1 MEIWISVRRW
11 PRLAAALLLLFVS
24 LCVPETVRAQADPFV
39 NMGLS
44 HAQLVCNPTVNT
56 DPWASGIA
64 RAQPGRWWNPK
75 RYGTGWDLVYN
86 DDRTKL
92 KAFMYTFNAVGHS
105 TWLATEMKLID
116 SSGDYWAADLREYTQ
131 DTAGTISSS
140 AVGRVMFRFFRDDP
154 SRIAMRWKWTE
165 AANAGVI
172 PANPGYLEECL
183 NDMTRLNPTYY
194 TGVSSIPETV
204 AVYGS
209 TKEVLEPAVSQ
220 VFSGYWSDA
229 YPAGVDEVPGVVM
242 TVMQTSL
249 GSFEGQFGEAAV
261 RLMFNQRG
269 PVPRKPIFVQAQR
282 ENLRTTLPLTE
293 DTFKLYFHYGIGYM
307 PQGYPVTDCSGSTG
321 CNNNIEVGTYTRTFL
336 PAYGYRRAEV
346 KFTIDHTKL
355 GGNGEVP
362 GAPVTAS
369 PAYLLGVPSPG
380 NPLASQTITKTVSRA
395 TKLQDI
401 SVNRYVCAPPN
412 GGTCAVWVSW
422 AGNGIG
428 KPWKRDL
435 GTLTYDAAPLDTGDF
450 GTASVALH
458 VGDRVQFE
466 LWSGQPGTA
475 GANLLDRT
483 PEVRGVSADS
493 ASQGAI
499 QLPSAPQISNMEDLP
514 PHDPTVG
521 ALAGSADVSGGA
533 ATYTVPIQLPPGRAG
548 MQPAVSLSYSSGAG
562 NGVAGLG
569 WNLSAGSSIHRCPQT
584 RAQDGAPRGVRLDGG
599 DRLCLD
605 GQRLMLAPGSNTYGA
620 VGAEYRT
627 EIDSFARIVQTGA
640 ALGSGDVCFTVQQ
653 KDGRT
658 LTYGCAPAGHTCAG
672 AIPPRVRPG
681 GQSAAKELSW
691 LLSRVED
698 AAHNTMDYCYAQ
710 GEDASEVLLDRIHY
724 TGSTVAALPPEA
736 RTASRRIEFAYEP
749 RPSEGRANDSGS
761 SSIAGGSVL
770 QTRRLT
776 TISTFSPDSLTLPAR
791 RYKLDYKD
799 TAVSQL
805 DHSYYSGRS
814 LLRRIKEC
822 AYEANGI
829 ERCLQPT
836 EFGWS
841 DGSWEFTSRKLTVLS
856 GATGGA
862 APTPPPLWAEGA
874 ETATAPEYRRTKVR
888 PIGDLDGDGTR
899 ETLVTTSWYD
909 GQNWHE
915 QSQLSKITA
924 DREAKGSVMLGEF
937 VPGDAVDIDGDGIA
951 EMLAAGKFYKW
962 TRGRGAPLC
971 DGGAASC
978 TASASSYFQQVG
990 TNLPAGPQDF
1000 VQSTA
1005 DFNGDGAPD
1014 VLIRMGAGGV
1024 CNFGGGGSSSKVDPP
1039 SGDAPL
1045 CLFLNTK
1052 PGPIVTGTTTFN
1064 FAAPLQIDTVSTVS
1078 DDSVQHVADLD
1089 GNGAADIAIAN
1100 RNGILRILFGQISGN
1115 AVTFAATA
1123 PGTLGLR
1130 SYTKNLRW
1138 MDVNADGLVDVVIAD
1153 VPGGSIA
1160 SCDTS
1165 GCYAVWVLQLN
1176 KGGSFAAETYPA
1188 PPAGKLSPGLSI
1200 DRAGSQWQLR
1210 YFSKMIR
1217 TDVDSD
1223 GRPDLLYPARL
1234 AARMCFGARLTPG
1247 LCLVAPR
1254 PEDCSNGICDA
1265 NVCAAP
1271 PPEDGSAFVAH
1282 PNVASKFCAA
1292 DAYKS
1297 GLGEVDPSVY
1307 RYNAIRFVQTGANA
1321 FRLQVDETP
1330 IIAGASHLGNQRGR
1344 ADDYFGDGLPD
1355 VVADAGCPLR
1365 PTANFPNNTCELS
1378 AGGNFGPGS
1387 ATSYLDAAQTIQLG
1401 QLVDPAAANLIINE
1415 NLGDGARPGSSPSFP
1430 DLMTTAVNA
1439 LNDRVQ
1445 WVFHPLSSAAFRT
1458 DDFPLYQIDTG
1469 YVDAQHFLFQS
1480 SMPVVS
1486 AIGRSSASSGGTA
1499 GLHTSGARSLRYSYS
1514 GAMYNSAG
1522 RGFQGFRSI
1531 GSETLSANDRV
1542 LRTFTTFHQKFPLT
1556 GRIQIAETRLPN
1568 VSGTLGRLTYE
1579 TYDWQC
1585 DLNNRYAGCPGQ
1597 TGSPLPLNTVYWPY
1611 LNSRAKR
1618 QYDLAAAQAG
1628 GPQLTTSTSFTT
1640 NADPM
1645 SSVSGW
1651 SIYGNLTRQEVVV
1664 KDGLGS
1670 ASGDKF
1676 NLQQHV
1682 TTTVNSYATT
1692 AAVLSQWWLD
1702 KLLDST
1708 TTTTVSYLPRSNGTP
1723 AGIDLSAKTLRTDYD
1738 WNPDRSLNWNQA
1750 SEPSSGLF
1758 LRTEYG
1764 YPALSVGLPTT
1775 TRVTG
1780 SGIDEPRETR
1790 TVYSTDLY
1798 FPASVTAVLSA
1809 ATPSLNHTTSTAARA
1824 SDGQP
1829 KWAIDPNGLKIATN
1843 YDAFGRP
1850 IERFSYRTNQTTLL
1864 APPSYT
1870 RLARC
1875 NPCSGTEESFASYYQ
1890 TTVADGAPSTR
1901 VWFDILGREVKRA
1914 TRSFDGRWS
1923 NVTTKY
1929 DNMGTVQ
1936 QSSAPFFTGETPLFT
1951 LFTYDRLNRMLTK
1964 RAPTAELNS
1973 LQGDTLTSYAY
1984 AGLRTD
1990 IAVRP
1995 ASGNCTILNLCFSM
2009 SRQHNALGQL
2019 MRTTDALTGVTDY
2032 WVDPL
2037 GKAAALRDAKLNTM
2051 LASYNAFGHRLTS
2064 NDPNQGNWSFTYNA
2078 LGELKTQTDARGVL
2092 TTVTQRDALGRVLKQ
2107 RREPTLGVQ
2116 RHDALRLRFARRAG
2130 SWTAECLPADTPLAW
2145 RGVDL
2150 RGAGDAALVA
2160 DAQAQA
2166 PGGAGGAAPLFVATH
2181 YRLDDGDYLLL
2192 AAHHLLVDAMSWR
2205 ILLEDLADTL
2215 AGAAPPVSATWRDWA
2230 MTLSASDAEQERTY
2244 WASIAG
2250 APARPVPEHGY
2261 DETDIVTLDLGPVP
2275 PGLSERGVLA
2285 ELLARLGAA
2294 LAHRDDCA
2302 EVCVTLASHGRHAP
2316 GGTLDVSRT
2325 VGWFT
2330 AEYPFRLACGASPE
2344 AIETALRDVPSQG
2357 VGWGVLRWLAP
2368 ETVAA
2373 AEPAIA
2379 VNYLGD
2385 VDPAAET
2392 PFAISDRLPGV
2403 VAAGLRR
2410 TRAIEIE
2417 AWRPLGRLAVA
2428 IRDAPHCDSPAALRR
2443 RAERISSVPAAE
2455 PPRERVPP
2463 LTEGQQA

>member
-1 MEIWISVRRW
+1 MW
-11 PRLAAALLLLFVS
+11 PQIAATLLLIFV
-24 LCVPETVRAQADPFV
+24 LCAPETVRAQDPFV
-39 NMGLS
+39 TMSLS
-44 HAQLVCNPTVNT
+44 QAQIVCNPTVNT

-64 RAQPGRWWNPK
+64 PAQPGRWWNPK
-75 RYGTGWDLVYN
+75 RYGTGWDLIYN

-131 DTAGTISSS
+131 DTAGTITST

-172 PANPGYLEECL
+172 PATPGYLEECL

-194 TGVSSIPETV
+194 TGVSSVPETV
-204 AVYGS
+204 AIYGS
-209 TKEVLEPAVSQ
+209 TKTVLEPAVTQ

-229 YPAGVDEVPGVVM
+229 YPADVDAVPGVVM

-249 GSFEGQFGEAAV
+249 GNFEGQFGEAAV

-269 PVPRKPIFVQAQR
+269 TSPRKPIFVQAQR
-282 ENLRTTLPLTE
+282 QNLRTTLPLTE

-307 PQGYPVTDCSGSTG
+307 PQGYPVTDCPGSTG

-355 GGNGEVP
+355 GSNGEVP
-362 GAPVTAS
+362 NAPVPAS
-369 PAYLLGVPSPG
+369 PAYLLGVPLPG
-380 NPLASQTITKTVSRA
+380 NPLASQTITKTVSRT

-401 SVNRYVCAPPN
+401 SVNRYVCAPPAA
-412 GGTCAVWVSW
+412 GTCSVWVSW

-435 GTLTYDAAPLDTGDF
+435 GTMTYDAAPLDNADF
-450 GTASVALH
+450 GTASVALR

-499 QLPSAPQISNMEDLP
+499 QLPSAPPISNSEDLP
-514 PHDPTVG
+514 PQHDPTIG
-521 ALAGSADVSGGA
+521 AVAGSADVSGGA
-533 ATYTVPIQLPPGRAG
+533 ATYTVPIQIPPGRAG
-548 MQPAVSLSYSSGAG
+548 MQPAVSLSYSSRAG

-584 RAQDGAPRGVRLDGG
+584 RAQDGTPRGVRLDGN

-605 GQRLMLAPGSNTYGA
+605 GQRLMLAPGSTTYGA
-620 VGAEYRT
+620 VNAVYRT
-627 EIDSFARIVQTGA
+627 EIESFSKITQTGDS
-640 ALGSGDVCFTVQQ
+640 LGGDDVCFTVQQ

-658 LTYGCAPAGHTCAG
+658 LTYGCVPPGHSCAG
-672 AIPPRVRPG
+672 ATSPRVRPS
-681 GQSAAKELSW
+681 GQLAPKELSW

-698 AAHNTMDYCYAQ
+698 AAHNTMDYCYTQ
-710 GEDASEVLLDRIHY
+710 GVDASEVLLERIYY
-724 TGSTVAALPPEA
+724 TGSTQAALPPEA
-736 RTASRRIEFAYEP
+736 KTASRQVVFAYEP
-749 RPSEGRANDSGS
+749 RPYEGRANDNGS
-761 SSIAGGSVL
+761 SWIAGGGTM

-776 TISTFSPDSLTLPAR
+776 TVSTFSPDSPTLPAR
-791 RYKLDYKD
+791 RYKLSYED
-799 TAVSQL
+799 TVVSQL

-814 LLRRIKEC
+814 LLRQIEEC
-822 AYEANGI
+822 AYEPNGI
-829 ERCLQPT
+829 ERCLLPT
-836 EFGWS
+836 KFGWS
-841 DGSWEFTSRKLTVLS
+841 DGSWEFTSRKLAVT
-856 GATGGA
+856 TGQTSSQAPMA
-862 APTPPPLWAEGA
+862 APLWTEGT
-874 ETATAPEYRRTKVR
+874 ESATAPEYRRTKVL

-899 ETLVTTSWYD
+899 ETLVTTNWYD

-924 DREAKGSVMLGEF
+924 DREAKGTVALGEF
-937 VPGDAVDIDGDGIA
+937 SPGAGAIDIDGDGIA
-951 EMLAAGKFYKW
+951 ELLENGKLYKW
-962 TRGRGAPLC
+962 KRGRGAAVC
-971 DGGAASC
+971 DGGATSC
-978 TASASSYFQQVG
+978 TAAASSYFQQIE
-990 TNLPAGPQDF
+990 TNLPTGPHDF
-1000 VQSTA
+1000 IQSTA
-1005 DFNGDGAPD
+1005 DFNSDGSPD
-1014 VLIRMGAGGV
+1014 ILIRRAVGAS
-1024 CNFGGGGSSSKVDPP
+1024 CSSASQRSTGKAGVDPP
-1039 SGDAPL
+1039 TGYAPL
-1045 CLFLNTK
+1045 CLFLNLR
-1052 PGPIVTGTTTFN
+1052 PGAITTGTTTYN
-1064 FAAPLQIDTVSTVS
+1064 FSTPLEIDTVSSVNEE
-1078 DDSVQHVADLD
+1078 SVQHVADLD
-1089 GNGAADIAIAN
+1089 GNGIADTVIAGSFGIS
-1100 RNGILRILFGQISGN
+1100 RIKMGEINGS
-1115 AVTFAATA
+1115 
-1123 PGTLGLR
+1123 TLAFTTTSPYSMGLR
-1130 SYTKNLRW
+1130 SYTRNLRW
-1138 MDVNADGLVDVVIAD
+1138 MDINADGLDDVVIAD
-1153 VPGGSIA
+1153 VPGGSTA
-1160 SCDTS
+1160 SCDAS
-1165 GCYAVWVLQLN
+1165 GNCFAEWVLQLN
-1176 KGGSFAAETYPA
+1176 KGGSFAAEIYPDK
-1188 PPAGKLSPGLSI
+1188 PPGMLSPGLSI

-1210 YFSKMIR
+1210 YFSKMIQS
-1217 TDVDSD
+1217 DVDSD
-1223 GRPDLLYPARL
+1223 GRPDLLYPAHF

-1297 GLGEVDPSVY
+1297 GLGDVDPSVY
-1307 RYNAIRFVQTGANA
+1307 RYNAIRFVQTGANT

-1344 ADDYFGDGLPD
+1344 ADDYFGDGLAD
-1355 VVADAGCPLR
+1355 IVADAGCPLR

-1378 AGGNFGPGS
+1378 AGGNYGPGS

-1401 QLVDPAAANLIINE
+1401 QLVDPAAANLVINE
-1415 NLGDGARPGSSPSFP
+1415 NLGDGARPGSSPSYP
-1430 DLMTTAVNA
+1430 DLMSTAVNA
-1439 LNDRVQ
+1439 LNDRAQ
-1445 WVFHPLSSAAFRT
+1445 WVYHPLSSAAFRT

-1469 YVDAQHFLFQS
+1469 YVDAQHFLFRS

-1514 GAMYNSAG
+1514 GAMYNNAG
-1522 RGFQGFRSI
+1522 RGFQGFRTI

-1597 TGSPLPLNTVYWPY
+1597 TGSPLPPNTVYWPY
-1611 LNSRAKR
+1611 LNSTAKR

-1640 NADPM
+1640 NADPT

-1651 SIYGNLTRQEVVV
+1651 SIYGNLMRQEVVV

-1670 ASGDKF
+1670 VNGDKF

-1682 TTTVNSYATT
+1682 MTTVNTFDVSAGVTG
-1692 AAVLSQWWLD
+1692 QWWLD

-1708 TTTTVSYLPRSNGTP
+1708 TTTSISYLPRANGTP
-1723 AGIDLSAKTLRTDYD
+1723 DSIDLSAKVLRTDYD
-1738 WNPDRSLNWNQA
+1738 WNPDRSPNWKQI
-1750 SEPSSGLF
+1750 SEPSSTMF

-1764 YPALSVGLPTT
+1764 YPTVSVGLPTS

-1780 SGIDEPRETR
+1780 TGIDEPRETR
-1790 TVYSTDLY
+1790 TVYSSDQY
-1798 FPASVTAVLSA
+1798 FPVSVTAVLSTT
-1809 ATPSLNHTTSTAARA
+1809 TPSLNHTTTTSIRA

-1829 KWAIDPNGLKIATN
+1829 KWAVDPNGLKIATN
-1843 YDAFGRP
+1843 YDVFGRA
-1850 IERFSYRTNQTTLL
+1850 IEHLSYRTNQTSLL

-1870 RLARC
+1870 WLARC
-1875 NPCSGTEESFASYYQ
+1875 TPCSGTEEGFASYYQ
-1890 TTVADGAPSTR
+1890 TTVSDGTPSTR

-1914 TRSFDGRWS
+1914 RRTFDGRWS

-1929 DNMGTVQ
+1929 DNMGAVQ
-1936 QSSAPFFTGETPLFT
+1936 QTSAPFFTGETPLFT
-1951 LFTYDRLNRMLTK
+1951 VFTYDRLNRMLTK

-1973 LQGDTLTSYAY
+1973 LQGDLLTSYAY

-1990 IAVRP
+1990 ITVKP
-1995 ASGNCTILNLCFSM
+1995 VSGSCTITNLCFSM

-2019 MRTTDALTGVTDY
+2019 MRTTDALTGITDY
-2032 WVDPL
+2032 WMDPL
-2037 GKAAALRDAKLNTM
+2037 GNAAALRDANLSTM
-2051 LASYNAFGHRLTS
+2051 RASYNAFGHRLSS

-2092 TTVTQRDALGRVLKQ
+2092 TSVTQRDALGRVLKQ
-2107 RREPTLGVQ
+2107 RREPTLGVPASLTDEKTLDTWQYDPSGAKGQLALIKRQ
-2116 RHDALRLRFARRAG
+2116 RASASLNGNPDTAPASWQESYTYFADSVRPYTRTTTIERA
-2130 SWTAECLPADTPLAW
+2130 
-2145 RGVDL
+2145 
-2150 RGAGDAALVA
+2150 
-2160 DAQAQA
+2160 A
-2166 PGGAGGAAPLFVATH
+2166 PGPLVLTNE
-2181 YRLDDGDYLLL
+2181 Y
-2192 AAHHLLVDAMSWR
+2192 
-2205 ILLEDLADTL
+2205 
-2215 AGAAPPVSATWRDWA
+2215 
-2230 MTLSASDAEQERTY
+2230 Q
-2244 WASIAG
+2244 
-2250 APARPVPEHGY
+2250 Y
-2261 DETDIVTLDLGPVP
+2261 DENYGNLIGITYPNPYSGTDQRLTVWRRYNRYGM
-2275 PGLSERGVLA
+2275 LA
-2285 ELLARLGAA
+2285 SLTDARLMTPMWGLWETDAYGKPTKEQFGYA
-2294 LAHRDDCA
+2294 LFGYASYSRSTGQMKNQYWLPFDRPTFTEKYDELTYTYDLLGNLTAQNRKWLRYESNTRQTRESPRLCRGGSRSLTYPKVHRGK
-2302 EVCVTLASHGRHAP
+2302 L
-2316 GGTLDVSRT
+2316 
-2325 VGWFT
+2325 
-2330 AEYPFRLACGASPE
+2330 
-2344 AIETALRDVPSQG
+2344 
-2357 VGWGVLRWLAP
+2357 
-2368 ETVAA
+2368 
-2373 AEPAIA
+2373 
-2379 VNYLGD
+2379 
-2385 VDPAAET
+2385 
-2392 PFAISDRLPGV
+2392 
-2403 VAAGLRR
+2403 
-2410 TRAIEIE
+2410 
-2417 AWRPLGRLAVA
+2417 
-2428 IRDAPHCDSPAALRR
+2428 
-2443 RAERISSVPAAE
+2443 
-2455 PPRERVPP
+2455 
-2463 LTEGQQA
+2463 QA